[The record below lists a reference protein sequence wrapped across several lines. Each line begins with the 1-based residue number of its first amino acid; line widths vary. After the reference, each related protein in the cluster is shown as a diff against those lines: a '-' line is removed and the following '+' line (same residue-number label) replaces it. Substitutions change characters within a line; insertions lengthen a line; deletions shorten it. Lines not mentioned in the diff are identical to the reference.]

1 MSAGNGEDAMEPVQT
16 RRRFLIT
23 LSSAGAASV
32 LSLPRALAAE
42 DALETT
48 TVRLVND
55 RSICIAPEYM
65 AEELLRAEGFT
76 DIRYVEAPGSRQY
89 DAFLRGELDF
99 TNFVPAGGI
108 QLIET
113 GSPIVVLAGIH
124 IGCFELF
131 ATEGVRHI
139 GDLKGK
145 TIGLRVTPVGVLT
158 LMAAQ
163 VGLDPAKDIRWVTA
177 ADGQGDPLE
186 LFVQGKIDAFL
197 GFPPEPQ
204 ELRARHAGHVIL
216 NTTTDLPWSQY
227 FCCMLA
233 SNRDYVR
240 KHPVATKAVLRAV
253 LKAADLCASE
263 PARGAQRIVSGGFTD
278 RYDYASQTLSEIP
291 YDKWREYDPED
302 TMRFYALRLHESGL
316 IKSSPQKIIAD
327 GTDWR
332 FLNELKRELKA

>member
-1 MSAGNGEDAMEPVQT
+1 MPTMQT
-16 RRRFLIT
+16 RRRFLAT
-23 LSSAGAASV
+23 LSLAGAAG
-32 LSLPRALAAE
+32 LMRAPPALATEAP
-42 DALETT
+42 LETT

-55 RSICIAPEYM
+55 RSICIAPEYV

-76 DIRYVEAPGSRQY
+76 DIRYAEAPGSQQV
-89 DAFLRGELDF
+89 DALLRGDLDF
-99 TNFVPAGGI
+99 ANFFPGGNIPQIDAGV
-108 QLIET
+108 
-113 GSPIVVLAGIH
+113 PIVVLAGIH
-124 IGCFELF
+124 VGCFELF
-131 ATEGVRHI
+131 AREGIRHI
-139 GDLKGK
+139 VDLKGK

-158 LMAAQ
+158 LMAAE
-163 VGLDPAKDIRWVTA
+163 VGLDPTKDIHWVTG
-177 ADGQGDPLE
+177 ADRGTDPLE

-204 ELRARHAGHVIL
+204 EPRARHAGHVIL
-216 NTTTDLPWSQY
+216 NTTTDRPWSQY

-240 KHPVATKAVLRAV
+240 KYPVATKRVLRAV

-263 PARGAQRIVSGGFTD
+263 PDRVTRRIVTGGFAET
-278 RYDYASQTLSEIP
+278 YDYALQTVSEIP
-291 YDKWREYDPED
+291 YEKWRDYDPED

-316 IKSSPQKIIAD
+316 IKSSPQKIIGD

>member
-1 MSAGNGEDAMEPVQT
+1 MTILQT
-16 RRRFLIT
+16 RRRFLTIT
-23 LSSAGAASV
+23 SMAGAAGLV
-32 LSLPRALAAE
+32 GVPRVRAAE
-42 DALETT
+42 GALETT

-55 RSICIAPEYM
+55 SSICIAPEYI

-76 DIRYVEAPGSRQY
+76 DIRYVNAPGSQQI
-89 DAFLRGELDF
+89 DALLRGELDF
-99 TNFVPAGGI
+99 SNFFPGEHIPQIDA
-108 QLIET
+108 
-113 GSPIVVLAGIH
+113 GSPIVVLAGINV
-124 IGCFELF
+124 GCFELF
-131 ATEGVRHI
+131 AREGIRHI
-139 GDLKGK
+139 ADLKGK

-158 LMAAQ
+158 LMAAE
-163 VGLDPAKDIRWVTA
+163 VGLDPAKDIRWVTGADRA
-177 ADGQGDPLE
+177 ADPLE

-216 NTTTDLPWSQY
+216 NTTTDRPWSQY

-240 KHPVATKAVLRAV
+240 RYPAATKRVLRAV

-263 PARGAQRIVSGGFTD
+263 PERVARRIVTGGFTET
-278 RYDYASQTLSEIP
+278 YDYALQTLSEIP
-291 YDKWREYDPED
+291 YEKWREYDPED

-332 FLNELKRELKA
+332 FLNELKSELKA